1 MHSAALTIPA
11 SDDAIT
17 VQPCGWSPDE
27 LRAMVAQEIELRAI
41 IVDYYRSQMVSSK
54 HYYTLQAGQKPAL
67 SKEGALNLCSLFKV
81 RVSAQPPCEQFHADG
96 HYSVRYRVH
105 LVSMRSGDIIA
116 DGDASCSTRESKY
129 AYRWVKATDAPPFLD
144 IKALPSRKGRYGAQY
159 RIPTPDLADHY
170 NTVLKMAY
178 KRAIVAAALCLP
190 LVSELFTQ
198 DLEESHLAA
207 HVSQDAAPSTTP
219 DQTTPQRATP
229 QQLKQLWSH
238 IHQYA
243 IDAEAFRAYL
253 DNLGLSSTKQ
263 LSPEQLQQCLSEID
277 ARQGDAFQPTDDAGA
292 QPAAP
297 TTRAALADAI
307 ITLQTE
313 LKQAEQR
320 GTLEQLDA
328 AWLTQLAQ
336 WAPVVKAACDSPES
350 TETDLSRYLHDARQ
364 VLSDL
369 RQMLATEA
377 AA

>member
-1 MHSAALTIPA
+1 MNSAALTIQA

-41 IVDYYRSQMVSSK
+41 IVDYYRSQMVASK

-105 LVSMRSGDIIA
+105 LVSMRSGDVIA

-129 AYRWVKATDAPPFLD
+129 AYRWVKATDVPPFLD
-144 IKALPSRKGRYGAQY
+144 TAALISRKGRYGMQY

-198 DLEESHLAA
+198 DLDEVHLAA
-207 HVSQDAAPSTTP
+207 HVSTDAAPSATP
-219 DQTTPQRATP
+219 DQATQPQATP
-229 QQLKQLWSH
+229 QQLKQLWSR
-238 IHQYA
+238 IHQHG
-243 IDAEAFRAYL
+243 IDADVFRAYL
-253 DNLGLSSTKQ
+253 ADLGLSSTKQ
-263 LSPEQLQQCLSEID
+263 LSPEQLDQCLSEID
-277 ARQGDAFQPTDDAGA
+277 ARQGDAFQPTDDANA

-297 TTRAALADAI
+297 ATRVALADAI

-313 LKQAEQR
+313 LQQAEQR
-320 GTLEQLDA
+320 GALEQLDA

-336 WAPVVKAACDSPES
+336 WAPVVKDACDSAES
-350 TETDLSRYLHDARQ
+350 TETDLSRYLDDTRR

>member
-1 MHSAALTIPA
+1 MNSAALTIPA

-41 IVDYYRSQMVSSK
+41 IVDYYRSQMVANK
-54 HYYTLQAGQKPAL
+54 HYYTLQPGQKPAL

-105 LVSMRSGDIIA
+105 LVSMRSGDVIA

-129 AYRWVKATDAPPFLD
+129 AYRWVKATDVPTFLD
-144 IKALPSRKGRYGAQY
+144 IKALPSRKGRYGIQY

-198 DLEESHLAA
+198 DLEETHLAA
-207 HVSQDAAPSTTP
+207 HVSQDSAPSATP
-219 DQTTPQRATP
+219 EQATP
-229 QQLKQLWSH
+229 QQLKQLWSR
-238 IHQYA
+238 IHQYG

-253 DNLGLSSTKQ
+253 ANLGLSSTKQ
-263 LSPEQLQQCLSEID
+263 LSPEQLDQCLSEMD
-277 ARQGDAFQPTDDAGA
+277 ARQGDAFQPTDDDA

-297 TTRAALADAI
+297 ATRAALAGAMT
-307 ITLQTE
+307 TLQTE
-313 LKQAEQR
+313 LKQVEQQ
-320 GTLEQLDA
+320 GALEQLDA

-336 WAPVVKAACDSPES
+336 WVPVVKAACDNAES
-350 TETDLSRYLHDARQ
+350 TETDLSRYLHDTRQ

-369 RQMLATEA
+369 RQMLTAEA

>member
-1 MHSAALTIPA
+1 MNSTALTIQA

-27 LRAMVAQEIELRAI
+27 LRAMVAQEIELRSI
-41 IVDYYRSQMVSSK
+41 IVDYYRSQMVASK

-81 RVSAQPPCEQFHADG
+81 RVSAQAPCEQFHADG

-105 LVSMRSGDIIA
+105 LVSMRSGEVIA

-129 AYRWVKATDAPPFLD
+129 AYRWVKASDAPSFLD
-144 IKALPSRKGRYGAQY
+144 IKALPSRKGRYGMQY

-198 DLEESHLAA
+198 DLEETHLAA
-207 HVSQDAAPSTTP
+207 HVSPDAAPSATP
-219 DQTTPQRATP
+219 EQATP
-229 QQLKQLWSH
+229 QQLKQLWSR
-238 IHQYA
+238 IHQYS

-253 DNLGLSSTKQ
+253 ADLGLSSTKQ
-263 LSPEQLQQCLSEID
+263 LSPEQLAQCLSEID
-277 ARQGDAFQPTDDAGA
+277 TRQGDAFQPTDDASA

-297 TTRAALADAI
+297 ATRTALTDAMAA
-307 ITLQTE
+307 LQTE
-313 LKQAEQR
+313 LQQAEQR
-320 GTLEQLDA
+320 GALEPLDA

-336 WAPVVKAACDSPES
+336 WAPVVKAACDSAES
-350 TETDLSRYLHDARQ
+350 TETDLSRYLRDSHQ

-369 RQMLATEA
+369 RQMLAAEA

>member
-1 MHSAALTIPA
+1 MNSAALTIQA
-11 SDDAIT
+11 SNDAIT

-81 RVSAQPPCEQFHADG
+81 CVSAQPPCEQFHADG

-105 LVSMRSGDIIA
+105 LVSMRSGDVIA

-129 AYRWVKATDAPPFLD
+129 AYRWVKATDVPAFLD
-144 IKALPSRKGRYGAQY
+144 TAALTSRKGRYGIQY

-198 DLEESHLAA
+198 DLEEAHLAA
-207 HVSQDAAPSTTP
+207 HASTDDAQSATP
-219 DQTTPQRATP
+219 DQATPQQATP
-229 QQLKQLWSH
+229 QQLKQLWSR
-238 IHQYA
+238 IHQCS
-243 IDAEAFRAYL
+243 IDAEAFRVYL
-253 DNLGLSSTKQ
+253 ADLGLSSTKQ
-263 LSPEQLQQCLSEID
+263 LSPEQLQQCLNEID
-277 ARQGDAFQPTDDAGA
+277 ARQGDAFQPTDDAHA

-297 TTRAALADAI
+297 ATRAALADAMAA
-307 ITLQTE
+307 LQTE
-313 LKQAEQR
+313 LKQAEQQ
-320 GTLEQLDA
+320 GALEQLDA

-336 WAPVVKAACDSPES
+336 WAPAVKAACDSAES
-350 TETDLSRYLHDARQ
+350 TETDLSRHLRDSHQA
-364 VLSDL
+364 LSDL
-369 RQMLATEA
+369 RQMLTAEATT
-377 AA
+377 